1 MEQIPPREKPDRLS
15 AGRRYCLH
23 LERFPERENEG
34 RLERVLKAFLR
45 RILPCRPQ
53 RRKRA

>member
-1 MEQIPPREKPDRLS
+1 MERLKPREKPDPLS

-23 LERFPERENEG
+23 LERFPERDNAG
-34 RLERVLKAFLR
+34 RLERILKAVLR
-45 RILPCRPQ
+45 RILPWRPP